1 MSTEFPEFH
10 KFFRARRTGTE
21 HRHADC
27 VPKNDLSEFPTLA
40 SIRTAMEESSPNKSK
55 KPLIIAVIVLL
66 AFAAAYV
73 FALTKY
79 KSEAENRAAWLEPD
93 TQKAG
98 ENRIDVVGRIV
109 TADVIKG
116 DIVVRLEFKPH
127 GSFLAADGATLTRD
141 LELYV
146 ASATGKNV
154 HEFKKGKRMNPVEA
168 VVEIYEGE
176 PMDYPFDSHTAELA
190 FFFEPAAAK
199 GGETGGDESIPV
211 AVQLGGSVAG
221 LRIDTDYDKE
231 NNKPDHAVIDISI
244 QRATTAMFFS
254 VFIMIAM
261 WALTFGVIFLVY
273 RVFAGHRKIEISMFS
288 FLGALLFAFPAL
300 RNSQPGTPPIGTL
313 SDFIAFFWAEVII
326 ALSLLTVVICWLV
339 RGPGGEA
346 K

>member
-1 MSTEFPEFH
+1 
-10 KFFRARRTGTE
+10 
-21 HRHADC
+21 
-27 VPKNDLSEFPTLA
+27 
-40 SIRTAMEESSPNKSK
+40 MEESSPNKSK
-55 KPLIIAVIVLL
+55 KPLIVAVIVLL

-109 TADVIKG
+109 TADVMKG

-127 GSFLAADGATLTRD
+127 GSFLAADGSTLARD

-190 FFFEPAAAK
+190 FFFEPAAVK

-231 NNKPDHAVIDISI
+231 NNKPDHAVIDINI

-339 RGPGGEA
+339 RRPGGEG